1 MERLELAELAN
12 RLWQFAQSVSGK
24 IELLE
29 LGKLA
34 DRLWQHK

>member
-12 RLWQFAQSVSGK
+12 RLWQCAQSVSGK

-34 DRLWQHK
+34 NRLWQHK